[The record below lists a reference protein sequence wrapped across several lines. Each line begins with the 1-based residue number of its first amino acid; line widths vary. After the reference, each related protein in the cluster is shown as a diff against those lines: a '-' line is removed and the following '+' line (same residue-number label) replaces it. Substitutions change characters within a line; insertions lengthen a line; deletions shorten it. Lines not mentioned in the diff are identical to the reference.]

1 MNYPAS
7 ITDFFTPDSRSIDG
21 SVRMINTVST
31 AHSRLYVV
39 NQHRRKLLQLVL
51 KNESAKDKETQHAQI
66 KIIPYGTR
74 RARIYRDK
82 PNDPSIEVLHNGVEL
97 TYHGGAKDNQAPKVH
112 LKAATGYKTLVDFS
126 LSLSSDTPHPVPL
139 FTYEPGHD
147 FDKPIAD
154 KISKS
159 AHVADAGHT
168 QPVRFDLYL
177 AGKNFDVAAFVNSVY
192 FFNLFWT
199 PDYLIRAQHCALSSG
214 LIVAP
219 VMIYPMDTYTV
230 LIRRSL
236 SRHYGR
242 PYLQFYN
249 NASYYEKL
257 MNRRTA
263 WVDANGHTRWSTMA
277 KDEVRVMNQS
287 APDSEKGASLD

>member
-1 MNYPAS
+1 M
-7 ITDFFTPDSRSIDG
+7 IETG
-21 SVRMINTVST
+21 SA
-31 AHSRLYVV
+31 AHSRLYLV

-51 KNESAKDKETQHAQI
+51 KNESTKDNGTQHAQI
-66 KIIPYGTR
+66 KVIPYGTR
-74 RARIYRDK
+74 RARIYRDH

-112 LKAATGYKTLVDFS
+112 LKAATGYKTLVDCS

-139 FTYEPGHD
+139 FTFEPGHD
-147 FDKPIAD
+147 FNKLIAD

-159 AHVADAGHT
+159 AHVAEAGHT
-168 QPVRFDLYL
+168 QPVRFDIYL
-177 AGKNFDVAAFVNSVY
+177 AGRNFDVAAFVNSVY

-199 PDYLIRAQHCALSSG
+199 PDYLIRTQHCSLSSG

-219 VMIYPMDTYTV
+219 VMIYLMGAYTV

-236 SRHYGR
+236 SRHHGR

-263 WVDANGHTRWSTMA
+263 WVDANGQTRWSTMA
-277 KDEVRVMNQS
+277 KDEVRVLSQF
-287 APDSEKGASLD
+287 APGSDKAATSD